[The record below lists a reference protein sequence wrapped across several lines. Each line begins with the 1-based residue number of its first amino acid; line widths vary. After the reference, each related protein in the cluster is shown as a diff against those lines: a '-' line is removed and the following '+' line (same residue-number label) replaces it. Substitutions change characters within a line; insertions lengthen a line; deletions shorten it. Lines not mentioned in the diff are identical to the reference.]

1 MEQKNGAATAST
13 ILGIV
18 SLVIAVIGGI
28 TFGVIGAA
36 IALILGIV
44 AVVLGINAKKQTG
57 GTKGQAGFVDGVN
70 LLSESNRQT
79 TPVSCLRFDNCLY
92 YIRFFLFLQ
101 SPYMIF

>member
-13 ILGIV
+13 ILGIA

-44 AVVLGINAKKQTG
+44 AVVLGINAK
-57 GTKGQAGFVDGVN
+57 
-70 LLSESNRQT
+70 NRQEAQK
-79 TPVSCLRFDNCLY
+79 VRLVLSVV
-92 YIRFFLFLQ
+92 
-101 SPYMIF
+101 

>member
-44 AVVLGINAKKQTG
+44 AVFSVLMQK
-57 GTKGQAGFVDGVN
+57 
-70 LLSESNRQT
+70 NRQEAQK
-79 TPVSCLRFDNCLY
+79 VRLVLSVV
-92 YIRFFLFLQ
+92 
-101 SPYMIF
+101 

>member
-18 SLVIAVIGGI
+18 SLVLAIIGGI

-57 GTKGQAGFVDGVN
+57 GTKEKVRLV
-70 LLSESNRQT
+70 LS
-79 TPVSCLRFDNCLY
+79 VV
-92 YIRFFLFLQ
+92 
-101 SPYMIF
+101 

>member
-44 AVVLGINAKKQTG
+44 AVVLGINAK
-57 GTKGQAGFVDGVN
+57 
-70 LLSESNRQT
+70 NRQEAQKVR
-79 TPVSCLRFDNCLY
+79 PVLSVV
-92 YIRFFLFLQ
+92 
-101 SPYMIF
+101 

>member
-44 AVVLGINAKKQTG
+44 AVVQK
-57 GTKGQAGFVDGVN
+57 
-70 LLSESNRQT
+70 NRQEAQK
-79 TPVSCLRFDNCLY
+79 VRLVLSVV
-92 YIRFFLFLQ
+92 
-101 SPYMIF
+101 

>member
-44 AVVLGINAKKQTG
+44 AQLFSVLMQK
-57 GTKGQAGFVDGVN
+57 
-70 LLSESNRQT
+70 NRQEAQK
-79 TPVSCLRFDNCLY
+79 VRRVLSVV
-92 YIRFFLFLQ
+92 
-101 SPYMIF
+101 

>member
-1 MEQKNGAATAST
+1 MGQDHGAATAST

-57 GTKGQAGFVDGVN
+57 GTKGQAGLV
-70 LLSESNRQT
+70 LS
-79 TPVSCLRFDNCLY
+79 VV
-92 YIRFFLFLQ
+92 
-101 SPYMIF
+101 

>member
-44 AVVLGINAKKQTG
+44 AVVLGINAKK
-57 GTKGQAGFVDGVN
+57 
-70 LLSESNRQT
+70 NRQEAQK
-79 TPVSCLRFDNCLY
+79 VRLVLSVV
-92 YIRFFLFLQ
+92 
-101 SPYMIF
+101 

>member
-13 ILGIV
+13 ILGSV

-44 AVVLGINAKKQTG
+44 AVVLGINAK
-57 GTKGQAGFVDGVN
+57 
-70 LLSESNRQT
+70 NRQEAQK
-79 TPVSCLRFDNCLY
+79 VRLVLSVV
-92 YIRFFLFLQ
+92 
-101 SPYMIF
+101 

>member
-44 AVVLGINAKKQTG
+44 AVVLGINVMQK
-57 GTKGQAGFVDGVN
+57 
-70 LLSESNRQT
+70 NRQEAQK
-79 TPVSCLRFDNCLY
+79 VRLVLSVV
-92 YIRFFLFLQ
+92 
-101 SPYMIF
+101 

>member
-18 SLVIAVIGGI
+18 SLVLAIIGGI

-44 AVVLGINAKKQTG
+44 AVVLGINAKKTDRRHKRSG
-57 GTKGQAGFVDGVN
+57 WFCLWFDWYYLCCYFCSRMFN
-70 LLSESNRQT
+70 LW
-79 TPVSCLRFDNCLY
+79 CC
-92 YIRFFLFLQ
+92 
-101 SPYMIF
+101 

>member
-18 SLVIAVIGGI
+18 SLVLAIIGGI

-44 AVVLGINAKKQTG
+44 AVVLGINAK
-57 GTKGQAGFVDGVN
+57 
-70 LLSESNRQT
+70 NRQEAQK
-79 TPVSCLRFDNCLY
+79 VRLVLSVV
-92 YIRFFLFLQ
+92 
-101 SPYMIF
+101 

>member
-18 SLVIAVIGGI
+18 SLVIAIIGGI

-44 AVVLGINAKKQTG
+44 AVVLGINAK
-57 GTKGQAGFVDGVN
+57 
-70 LLSESNRQT
+70 NRQEAQK
-79 TPVSCLRFDNCLY
+79 VRLVLSVV
-92 YIRFFLFLQ
+92 
-101 SPYMIF
+101 

>member
-18 SLVIAVIGGI
+18 SLVLAIIGGI

-44 AVVLGINAKKQTG
+44 AVVLGIKMPK
-57 GTKGQAGFVDGVN
+57 
-70 LLSESNRQT
+70 NRQEAQK
-79 TPVSCLRFDNCLY
+79 VRLVLSVV
-92 YIRFFLFLQ
+92 
-101 SPYMIF
+101 

>member
-18 SLVIAVIGGI
+18 SLVLAIIGGI

-44 AVVLGINAKKQTG
+44 AVVLGINAKKQDV
-57 GTKGQAGFVDGVN
+57 QSVV
-70 LLSESNRQT
+70 LLSPAVPKQVILVMDALVV
-79 TPVSCLRFDNCLY
+79 PV
-92 YIRFFLFLQ
+92 
-101 SPYMIF
+101 

>member
-18 SLVIAVIGGI
+18 SLVLAIIGGI

-44 AVVLGINAKKQTG
+44 AVVLAVLMQK
-57 GTKGQAGFVDGVN
+57 
-70 LLSESNRQT
+70 NRQEAQK
-79 TPVSCLRFDNCLY
+79 VRLVLSVV
-92 YIRFFLFLQ
+92 
-101 SPYMIF
+101 

>member
-44 AVVLGINAKKQTG
+44 AVVLGLMQK
-57 GTKGQAGFVDGVN
+57 
-70 LLSESNRQT
+70 NRQEAQK
-79 TPVSCLRFDNCLY
+79 VRLVLSVV
-92 YIRFFLFLQ
+92 
-101 SPYMIF
+101 

>member
-36 IALILGIV
+36 IALIRYR
-44 AVVLGINAKKQTG
+44 
-57 GTKGQAGFVDGVN
+57 
-70 LLSESNRQT
+70 S
-79 TPVSCLRFDNCLY
+79 SCSRY
-92 YIRFFLFLQ
+92 
-101 SPYMIF
+101 

>member
-18 SLVIAVIGGI
+18 SLVLAIIGGI

-44 AVVLGINAKKQTG
+44 ALFSVLMQK
-57 GTKGQAGFVDGVN
+57 
-70 LLSESNRQT
+70 NRQEAQK
-79 TPVSCLRFDNCLY
+79 VRLVLSVV
-92 YIRFFLFLQ
+92 
-101 SPYMIF
+101 

>member
-57 GTKGQAGFVDGVN
+57 GTKRSGGFCLWFDWYYLRCYFCSRMFN
-70 LLSESNRQT
+70 LW
-79 TPVSCLRFDNCLY
+79 CC
-92 YIRFFLFLQ
+92 
-101 SPYMIF
+101 

>member
-57 GTKGQAGFVDGVN
+57 GTKGQAGLWFDWYYLCCYFCSRMFN
-70 LLSESNRQT
+70 LW
-79 TPVSCLRFDNCLY
+79 CC
-92 YIRFFLFLQ
+92 
-101 SPYMIF
+101 

>member
-36 IALILGIV
+36 IALILGIMQ
-44 AVVLGINAKKQTG
+44 K
-57 GTKGQAGFVDGVN
+57 
-70 LLSESNRQT
+70 NRQEAQK
-79 TPVSCLRFDNCLY
+79 VRLVLSVV
-92 YIRFFLFLQ
+92 
-101 SPYMIF
+101 

>member
-44 AVVLGINAKKQTG
+44 AFVLGINEKKKT
-57 GTKGQAGFVDGVN
+57 
-70 LLSESNRQT
+70 
-79 TPVSCLRFDNCLY
+79 
-92 YIRFFLFLQ
+92 
-101 SPYMIF
+101 

>member
-44 AVVLGINAKKQTG
+44 AVVLGINEK
-57 GTKGQAGFVDGVN
+57 
-70 LLSESNRQT
+70 NRQEAQK
-79 TPVSCLRFDNCLY
+79 VRLVLSVV
-92 YIRFFLFLQ
+92 
-101 SPYMIF
+101 

>member
-44 AVVLGINAKKQTG
+44 AVVLGINAK
-57 GTKGQAGFVDGVN
+57 
-70 LLSESNRQT
+70 NRQEAQK
-79 TPVSCLRFDNCLY
+79 VRLVLSVV
-92 YIRFFLFLQ
+92 
-101 SPYMIF
+101 

>member
-18 SLVIAVIGGI
+18 SLVLAIIGGI

-44 AVVLGINAKKQTG
+44 AVVLGINVLMPK
-57 GTKGQAGFVDGVN
+57 
-70 LLSESNRQT
+70 NRQEAQK
-79 TPVSCLRFDNCLY
+79 VRLVLSVV
-92 YIRFFLFLQ
+92 
-101 SPYMIF
+101 

>member
-44 AVVLGINAKKQTG
+44 AVVLGILMQK
-57 GTKGQAGFVDGVN
+57 
-70 LLSESNRQT
+70 NRQEAQK
-79 TPVSCLRFDNCLY
+79 VRRVLSVV
-92 YIRFFLFLQ
+92 
-101 SPYMIF
+101 

>member
-1 MEQKNGAATAST
+1 MTETASFLYIYIFMEQKNGAATAST

-44 AVVLGINAKKQTG
+44 AVVLGINAKKHH
-57 GTKGQAGFVDGVN
+57 
-70 LLSESNRQT
+70 
-79 TPVSCLRFDNCLY
+79 
-92 YIRFFLFLQ
+92 
-101 SPYMIF
+101 

>member
-18 SLVIAVIGGI
+18 SLVLAIIGGI

-57 GTKGQAGFVDGVN
+57 DRKSTRLN
-70 LLSESNRQT
+70 SSHPLSSRM
-79 TPVSCLRFDNCLY
+79 PS
-92 YIRFFLFLQ
+92 
-101 SPYMIF
+101 SA

>member
-36 IALILGIV
+36 FPRAAFRGAYEFSFVWYFILPYEE
-44 AVVLGINAKKQTG
+44 KEFEKWT
-57 GTKGQAGFVDGVN
+57 VDGN
-70 LLSESNRQT
+70 L
-79 TPVSCLRFDNCLY
+79 FDL
-92 YIRFFLFLQ
+92 LFHCQ
-101 SPYMIF
+101 IFVRDASRG

>member
-44 AVVLGINAKKQTG
+44 AVVLGINAKH
-57 GTKGQAGFVDGVN
+57 
-70 LLSESNRQT
+70 RQEAQKVRLVLT
-79 TPVSCLRFDNCLY
+79 VV
-92 YIRFFLFLQ
+92 
-101 SPYMIF
+101 

>member
-57 GTKGQAGFVDGVN
+57 GTKGLWFDWYYLCCYFCSRMFN
-70 LLSESNRQT
+70 LW
-79 TPVSCLRFDNCLY
+79 CC
-92 YIRFFLFLQ
+92 
-101 SPYMIF
+101 

>member
-44 AVVLGINAKKQTG
+44 QLFSVLMQK
-57 GTKGQAGFVDGVN
+57 
-70 LLSESNRQT
+70 NRQEAQK
-79 TPVSCLRFDNCLY
+79 VRLVLSVV
-92 YIRFFLFLQ
+92 
-101 SPYMIF
+101 